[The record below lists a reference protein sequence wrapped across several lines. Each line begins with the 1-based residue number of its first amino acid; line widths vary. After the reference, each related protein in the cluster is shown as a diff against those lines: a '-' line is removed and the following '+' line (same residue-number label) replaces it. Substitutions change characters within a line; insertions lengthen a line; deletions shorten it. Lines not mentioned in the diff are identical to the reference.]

1 MRRAVILL
9 LIGCTSVQFG
19 AAFAVHLFAR
29 LGPGG
34 TVFLRLAL
42 AAAVLLVIWR
52 PRVRGR
58 PWPELRLAI
67 GFGLVLG
74 LMNLCFYEA
83 LARIPL
89 GPTVTL
95 EFVGPLAVG
104 LWGSRRPLDLVWVA
118 LAAAGV
124 LALAD
129 PFGGGGLDAGGVAL
143 ALAAGACWAVYIL
156 LSARTG
162 RVWPGASGLAF
173 GMVFGALVALP
184 AGVAQGGADLL
195 TPALLAGGLVV
206 ALASSVIPYSLEME
220 ALRTLPEHVFGVLMS
235 LEPAI
240 AALAGF
246 IVLGQGLAAGDVVA
260 IGLVVAA
267 SIGVTAAAGRH
278 RRLLASARCEPSP
291 SATVV

>member
-1 MRRAVILL
+1 MRRAVVLL
-9 LIGCTSVQFG
+9 LIACTSVQFG
-19 AAFAVHLFAR
+19 AAFAVTLFDR

-34 TVFLRLAL
+34 TVFLRLTL
-42 AAAVLLVIWR
+42 AAAVLLVLWR

-67 GFGLVLG
+67 GLGLVLG
-74 LMNLCFYEA
+74 AMNLCFYEA
-83 LARIPL
+83 LGRIPL
-89 GPTVTL
+89 GPTVTI
-95 EFVGPLAVG
+95 EFIGPLAVG
-104 LWGSRRPLDLVWVA
+104 LWGSRRPLDLLWVA

-124 LALAD
+124 LVLAD
-129 PFGGGGLDAGGVAL
+129 PFGSGGLDAAGVAL
-143 ALAAGACWAVYIL
+143 ALGAGACWAVYIL

-173 GMVFGALVALP
+173 GMGFGALVALP
-184 AGVAQGGADLL
+184 AGVAEGGADLL
-195 TPALLAGGLVV
+195 APGLLAAGLVV

-246 IVLGQGLAAGDVVA
+246 IILGQGLAAGDVAA
-260 IGLVVAA
+260 IGLVVVA
-267 SIGVTAAAGRH
+267 SIGVTAAAGRQ
-278 RRLLASARCEPSP
+278 RRLLASSRCEPSP
-291 SATVV
+291 SATAA